1 MNREDIIRL
10 AREAGLI
17 HYHDSEGHWTGV
29 TNDDL
34 IEVEENRWDDK
45 LVRILEPFATLV
57 AAAEREECAKICE
70 EGTFLEGVGA
80 KTDDPMDKRIG
91 KAIANA
97 IRARSN
103 YELPRQLQPD
113 TEATEELPD
122 VRGGEVPGQA

>member
-1 MNREDIIRL
+1 MTREDIIRL

-45 LVRILEPFATLV
+45 LVRILEPFAALV
-57 AAAEREECAKICE
+57 AAAEREECAKVCE
-70 EGTFLEGVGA
+70 DGPLP
-80 KTDDPMDKRIG
+80 KDPTPFIHIPTIVRC
-91 KAIANA
+91 AAA

-113 TEATEELPD
+113 AEATEELSG
-122 VRGGEVPGQA
+122 VRGGEMPGQT